1 MEVVAGGTRMPAAR
15 TLPHACVPR
24 RMLIMH
30 ARRLF
35 DLARSYSIG
44 NWYLIDLGY
53 AIRFLDTRGSGQ
65 GKPAITEQV
74 AIPMARAA
82 ASTAITST

>member
-1 MEVVAGGTRMPAAR
+1 MTRMPAAL

-53 AIRFLDTRGSGQ
+53 AIRFLDTR
-65 GKPAITEQV
+65 
-74 AIPMARAA
+74 
-82 ASTAITST
+82 STGTGIAGRVSSTRRHPIYEY